1 MSSSIGININH
12 DLEIEESSAETMQ
25 EPLCE
30 KINSPNATTGK
41 KMQYSRE
48 N

>member
-30 KINSPNATTGK
+30 KINSPNVTTGK